1 MVWTT
6 TLGFPRIG
14 THRQLKRACERFW
27 AGALTQAELYAT
39 AASLRRAHWA
49 TQVTAGLDQVPVGDF
64 SLYDHVLD
72 AIALVGAV
80 PGRYVW
86 PATATQVDLHT
97 YFAMARG
104 RQQGGLDV
112 PAMQMTKWFNTN
124 YHFVVPE
131 WHADQ
136 RFRLASTKP
145 FDELAE
151 ARSLGV
157 PARPVLLGPF
167 SLALLGRSNDASL
180 DPLGE
185 TLDGLLE
192 VYAGVVTRLAATG
205 AEWIQLDEPCLVQDR
220 TPAELDAFGRAYARL
235 AEHKGAAKLLVAT
248 YFGQLGE
255 AFPGLIS
262 LPIDGLA
269 LDLVHGPENLE
280 LLRRHGLPADKTLL
294 AGVVNGRNVWATDLD
309 ASLATLE
316 AVAEVVPLARLGVS
330 TSCSLL
336 HVPYDASREHQL
348 DPTVRGWLAFAQ
360 QKLGELTTL
369 ARGLVDGR
377 GAIELELR
385 TSSRIRAE
393 RRRARSSEPS
403 GAATA
408 CLREAPAPRPPFPER
423 VPLQQARLGLPILPT
438 TTIGSFPQTPELRR
452 ARRKLEAGELSESA
466 YTAQLKDTI
475 AETIRTQEALG
486 LDVLA
491 HGEPERNDMVQYFG
505 EQLSGV
511 AVTHEGWVQSYGTRC
526 VRPPIIHGTVTRP
539 RPMTVEWSV
548 FAQSLTA
555 KPVKAMLTGPV
566 TILNWSFVR
575 DDQSLAATCREIA
588 AALREEVADL
598 DAAGLAVIQVDEPAL
613 REGLPLRREAWA
625 DYLEWA
631 VACFR
636 LTIDVAAPGTQIH
649 SHMCYSAVDDILDA
663 IAAMDVDV
671 LSIENARSG
680 DHLLRA
686 LRRAGYAR
694 DLGPGVYDIHSPRV
708 PAEDEMLGLV
718 HAALGALPA
727 EHLWVNP
734 DCGLKTRTW
743 EEALPSL
750 RGLVGAAHRARMSLS
765 ASTTEARATGAG

>member
-14 THRQLKRACERFW
+14 PNRELKRACERFW
-27 AGALTQAELYAT
+27 ASPLAGPDLYAT
-39 AASLRRAHWA
+39 ATNLRRARWD
-49 TQVTAGLDQVPVGDF
+49 TQRAAGLDQLPVGDF

-80 PGRYVW
+80 PARYAW
-86 PATATQVDLHT
+86 PKTATEVDLPT

-104 RQQGGLDV
+104 RQQDGLDV

-167 SLALLGRSNDASL
+167 SLALLGRTIDAGL

-185 TLDGLLE
+185 TLDGLLDVYVE
-192 VYAGVVTRLAATG
+192 VVARLAAMG

-220 TPAELDAFGRAYARL
+220 TPAELDAFSRACARL

-248 YFGQLGE
+248 YFGQPGE
-255 AFPGLIS
+255 AFPVLAS

-269 LDLVHGPENLE
+269 LDLVHGPENLA
-280 LLRRHGLPADKTLL
+280 LLRQHGLPADKTLL
-294 AGVVNGRNVWATDLD
+294 AGVVNGRNVWATDLE
-309 ASLATLE
+309 ATLATLE
-316 AVAEVVPLARLGVS
+316 AVAEVVPLERLAVS

-336 HVPYDASREHQL
+336 HVPYDVSREHQL
-348 DPTVRGWLAFAQ
+348 DPTVRGWLAFAR

-369 ARGLVDGR
+369 ARGLADGR
-377 GAIELELR
+377 DAIELELR
-385 TSSRIRAE
+385 TSRRIRAE
-393 RRRARSSEPS
+393 RQSARSSEPP
-403 GAATA
+403 GAATHPHA
-408 CLREAPAPRPPFPER
+408 APAPRPPFAER
-423 VPLQQARLGLPILPT
+423 APMQQARLGLPALPT

-452 ARRKLEAGELSESA
+452 ARRRLEVGELSQTA

-475 AETIRTQEALG
+475 AEAIRTQEMLG

-511 AVTHEGWVQSYGTRC
+511 AVTHAGWVQSYGTRC
-526 VRPPIIHGTVTRP
+526 VRPPIIHGSVTRP
-539 RPMTVEWSV
+539 KPITVEWSA
-548 FAQSLTA
+548 FAQSLTP
-555 KPVKAMLTGPV
+555 KPVKGMLTGPV

-575 DDQSLAATCREIA
+575 DDQPLAATCREIA

-598 DAAGLAVIQVDEPAL
+598 DAAGLPVIQVDEPAL
-613 REGLPLRREAWA
+613 REGLPLRRAAWP
-625 DYLEWA
+625 DYLDWA

-636 LTIDVAAPGTQIH
+636 LAIDVASPRTQIH
-649 SHMCYSAVDDILDA
+649 SHMCYSAVDDILEA

-686 LRRAGYAR
+686 LQRAGYPR
-694 DLGPGVYDIHSPRV
+694 DVGPGVYDIHSPRV
-708 PAEDEMLGLV
+708 PGEDEMLELV
-718 HAALGALPA
+718 HAALGPIAA
-727 EHLWVNP
+727 EHVWVNP

-743 EEALPSL
+743 DEALPSL
-750 RGLVGAAHRARMSLS
+750 RHMVGAARRARASLF
-765 ASTTEARATGAG
+765 RV